1 MASESIHPFS
11 FPKSEHL
18 CGEIRIGKLFASG
31 TAFITYP
38 FRVVYAFVPAENE
51 ARVSVLIT
59 VPKKRFK
66 RAVKR
71 NKLKRQTREAYR
83 RNKQML
89 TEALALRGLHLH
101 LAFGFVA
108 NDMPAFKYIDRKM
121 QQALQNIINN
131 LPEITKAN
139 DNEAP

>member
-1 MASESIHPFS
+1 MASESTHPFS

-18 CGEIRIGKLFASG
+18 CGEIRVGKLFANG

-38 FRVVYAFVPAENE
+38 FRVVYAFVPSENE
-51 ARVSVLIT
+51 ATVSVLIT

-83 RNKQML
+83 RQKAALIQAL
-89 TEALALRGLHLH
+89 TQRNLCMH
-101 LAFGFVA
+101 LAFGFVS
-108 NDMPAFKYIDRKM
+108 NDMPEFEYIERKM
-121 QQALQNIINN
+121 QQALLNIITN
-131 LPEITKAN
+131 LPETSDTSGTTN
-139 DNEAP
+139 P